1 MIVFIT
7 NLIIPVFIQT
17 LNIPYIIRIIQR
29 KIARSKGENSTLTQ
43 KQANE

>member
-7 NLIIPVFIQT
+7 NLIIPVFLQL

-29 KIARSKGENSTLTQ
+29 KLARAKEQNSTLTQ